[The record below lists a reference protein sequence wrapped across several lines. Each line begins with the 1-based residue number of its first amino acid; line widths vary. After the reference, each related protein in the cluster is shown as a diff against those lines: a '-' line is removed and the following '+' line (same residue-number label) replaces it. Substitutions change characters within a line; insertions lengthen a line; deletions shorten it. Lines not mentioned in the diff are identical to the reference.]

1 MKRNEKMKTE
11 HDTGKFVLV
20 DLIFTFFPLIV
31 LIFIRVITKTKENIF
46 IRSDWAFLSLILFGQ
61 SISKFVSI
69 LLENDN
75 KKRNSTILLFF
86 VLLLLFGFF
95 PSAVFLVLIEI
106 KKATTCV
113 YVLQILWL
121 IVSVLVYWVLANAS
135 IIMNHKHIGKDD
147 FEKKN

>member
-1 MKRNEKMKTE
+1 MKNE
-11 HDTGKFVLV
+11 HDTGKIVLV

-31 LIFIRVITKTKENIF
+31 LIFIRLITKTKENIF

-69 LLENDN
+69 LLDNDN
-75 KKRNSTILLFF
+75 KKRSSNILLFF

-106 KKATTCV
+106 KKATICV
-113 YVLQILWL
+113 YILQMVWL
-121 IVSVLVYWVLANAS
+121 IISVLVYWILANAS
-135 IIMNHKHIGKDD
+135 IIMNNNHIGKYD
-147 FEKKN
+147 FEKE

>member
-1 MKRNEKMKTE
+1 MKLNEKMKAE

-31 LIFIRVITKTKENIF
+31 LIFIRLITKTSENIF

-69 LLENDN
+69 LLENYN
-75 KKRNSTILLFF
+75 KKRNSTIHLLF

-106 KKATTCV
+106 KKATTGV
-113 YVLQILWL
+113 YILQMIWL
-121 IVSVLVYWVLANAS
+121 IISVLVYWILANAC

-147 FEKKN
+147 FENN

>member
-1 MKRNEKMKTE
+1 MKLNEKMKAE

-31 LIFIRVITKTKENIF
+31 LIFIRLITKTSENIF
-46 IRSDWAFLSLILFGQ
+46 IRSDWTFLSLILFGQ

-75 KKRNSTILLFF
+75 KKRNSTIHLLF

-106 KKATTCV
+106 KKATTGV
-113 YVLQILWL
+113 YILQILWL

-135 IIMNHKHIGKDD
+135 IIMNNKHIGKDD
-147 FEKKN
+147 FEKN